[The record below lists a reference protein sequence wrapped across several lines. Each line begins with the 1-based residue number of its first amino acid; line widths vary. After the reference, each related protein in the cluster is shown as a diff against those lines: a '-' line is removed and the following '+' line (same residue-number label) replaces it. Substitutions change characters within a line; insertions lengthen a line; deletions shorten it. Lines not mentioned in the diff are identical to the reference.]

1 MITNYISDV
10 IRLFVVS
17 ELFPREDI
25 QKLLDIS
32 EDKMDKI
39 LGGSDEELDIRNIS
53 CLTKAFGIAVF
64 DYSFISEI
72 FTDNYRRG
80 EVHRSLASNNP
91 KVRMLLDRL
100 WAIAGEGNNQLKGNL
115 ARAASNKSY
124 IDSCQLMLDCLKDAG
139 MMEADEEDNSVEE
152 AEEEATVGV

>member
-10 IRLFVVS
+10 IRLFIES
-17 ELFPREDI
+17 ELFPKEDI
-25 QKLLDIS
+25 QELLDVS
-32 EDKMDKI
+32 EDKMDK
-39 LGGSDEELDIRNIS
+39 LLSGSDEELDIRNIS
-53 CLTKAFGIAVF
+53 CFTKAFGISVF

-80 EVHRSLASNNP
+80 EVHRSLASSNP

-100 WAIAGEGNNQLKGNL
+100 WAVVGEGNNQLKGNL

-152 AEEEATVGV
+152 TEEATVGV